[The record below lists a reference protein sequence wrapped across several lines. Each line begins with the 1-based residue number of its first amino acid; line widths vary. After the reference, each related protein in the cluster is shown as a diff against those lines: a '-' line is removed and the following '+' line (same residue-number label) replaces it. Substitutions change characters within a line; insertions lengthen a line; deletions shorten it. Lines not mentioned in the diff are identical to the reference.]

1 IKRLLVDA
9 GQKKF
14 DIVLVW
20 KMNRRA
26 RNSLDLMNIV
36 EQLNSK
42 NIAFR
47 SYTEK
52 HETETPTG
60 ILNFHLMAAPP
71 EYERN

>member
-1 IKRLLVDA
+1 GYVVYDEYVDRGISGKNIAGLPAIKRLLLDA

-20 KMNRRA
+20 KMNGLA

-42 NIAFR
+42 TIAFR
-47 SYTEK
+47 SY
-52 HETETPTG
+52 
-60 ILNFHLMAAPP
+60 
-71 EYERN
+71 